1 MCIRKTVCL
10 VIVCFLLMSLGA
22 FCQSKEMTKQ
32 DPAAIRKLVKVR
44 DGLAVPEDVIKKL
57 IGKILEDN
65 GNLTA
70 DFSRGNFIDVAK
82 RLDKR
87 GTSLVTHK
95 YEKLQGKDSAGFW
108 RDSAAGGAV
117 LAVVVDAIFITDVI
131 GTQTVEVCLPEANTN
146 ALIAQ
151 RLKYDYV
158 ASVTQ
163 EFHVIETGAVKG
175 NATSFGALVYRHQD
189 ICVWE

>member
-1 MCIRKTVCL
+1 MCIRKTATLAILCFFL
-10 VIVCFLLMSLGA
+10 VSLGA
-22 FCQSKEMTKQ
+22 FCQSKEMTQQ

-95 YEKLQGKDSAGFW
+95 YEKLHGKDSAGFW
-108 RDSAAGGAV
+108 RDSAAGGAA
-117 LAVVVDAIFITDVI
+117 LALVVDAIFITDVV
-131 GTQTVEVCLPEANTN
+131 GTQTVDVCLPDAKTS
-146 ALIAQ
+146 ALAAQ
-151 RLKYDYV
+151 SITYNYI

-163 EFHVIETGAVKG
+163 EFHVIETGAAKG
-175 NATSFGALVYRHQD
+175 NATSFGAQVYRHQD
-189 ICVWE
+189 TCVWE